1 MHTSTTPKGR
11 KASLSANKNPSVA
24 APQQRIRRTT
34 IEYTKVFNTVETLG
48 ELYIIR
54 PFVNNLL
61 HITLYTKPFELSSIL
76 YPLEIILS
84 LWYNDYIKSFE
95 GSK

>member
-1 MHTSTTPKGR
+1 
-11 KASLSANKNPSVA
+11 
-24 APQQRIRRTT
+24 
-34 IEYTKVFNTVETLG
+34 
-48 ELYIIR
+48 
-54 PFVNNLL
+54 VNNLL